1 MPSPQDHKPSSLST
15 LFAAQWRLGG
25 VALEVLAM
33 NVHNQAVR
41 PAFLHMRWVIV
52 WQTHRAPLT
61 IVDSTLRKFPRITS
75 VVNSRQRVFLSKVRY
90 SFLAEVSPS

>member
-1 MPSPQDHKPSSLST
+1 MSLSLRDSGMPSPQDHKPSSLST

-41 PAFLHMRWVIV
+41 PAFLHMRLGDSLANPPGA
-52 WQTHRAPLT
+52 THDCRFHT
-61 IVDSTLRKFPRITS
+61 
-75 VVNSRQRVFLSKVRY
+75 
-90 SFLAEVSPS
+90 